1 MGEQKASSEGRL
13 VEYNVALVG
22 EGERRRITGR
32 STPRGIGDEFEVDG
46 IRCKVIAHM
55 WRVGQPETLLCRRL
69 TTAVRNEAFLPER
82 AWWLPGWR

>member
-1 MGEQKASSEGRL
+1 MGQQKASSEGRL
-13 VEYNVALVG
+13 VEYDVALVG
-22 EGERRRITGR
+22 EDRRRRIRDRG
-32 STPRGIGDEFEVDG
+32 TPRAIGDEFEVEG

-69 TTAVRNEAFLPER
+69 TTAARDEVFLPER